1 MRALRI
7 ARGLLE
13 LAATVA
19 CLVGLMIVLPR
30 DEREPFAD
38 ACNPRRRRP

>member
-7 ARGLLE
+7 ARGLVE

-19 CLVGLMIVLPR
+19 CLFGLMLVLPR
-30 DEREPFAD
+30 EEREPFAD
-38 ACNPRRRRP
+38 ACKPRRGR

>member
-7 ARGLLE
+7 ARGLVE

-19 CLVGLMIVLPR
+19 CLFGLMLVLPR
-30 DEREPFAD
+30 DERETFAD
-38 ACNPRRRRP
+38 ACKPRGRR

>member
-7 ARGLLE
+7 AHGLLE

-30 DEREPFAD
+30 EEREPFAH
-38 ACNPRRRRP
+38 ACNPRRGRR